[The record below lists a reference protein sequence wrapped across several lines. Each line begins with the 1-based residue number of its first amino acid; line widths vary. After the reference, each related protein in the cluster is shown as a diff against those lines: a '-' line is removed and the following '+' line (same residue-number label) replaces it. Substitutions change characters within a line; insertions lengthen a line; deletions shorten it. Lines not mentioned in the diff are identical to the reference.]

1 MIAKKYYSEDI
12 AISLRTI
19 VYSYNSACPSYC
31 AYENKTTFPYLISS
45 TILFEV
51 LLKKIILK
59 VSGRYRGV
67 HIPKQLLDS
76 LESSGV
82 PIKKLSKEELDFVRL
97 DHSYIRYN
105 AEQFLNVNLN
115 ERTLDGLFE
124 YFLDL
129 AISLG
134 VEQRKEI

>member
-1 MIAKKYYSEDI
+1 MIAKKYYSENI
-12 AISLRTI
+12 PISLRTI

-31 AYENKTTFPYLISS
+31 SYSNKNSFPYLISS

-76 LESSGV
+76 LESKGV
-82 PIKKLSKEELDFVRL
+82 PIRKLSKEELNFVRL

-105 AEQFLNVNLN
+105 AEKFLSMDLDEEV
-115 ERTLDGLFE
+115 LDGLFE

-134 VEQRKEI
+134 VE